1 MKGPILLLLLMSAVF
16 SASCISDAGDTILSE
31 QGLAIA
37 VAFSLTIMVIAVA
50 YAAGTVTANSGL
62 TIFAKDELYHL
73 FFSVMLLLGFSGI
86 LVFSCQ
92 TMNIFY
98 DSTMSQM
105 GALSCYHPGNSLSA
119 TSMCYIKLAKSDAEN
134 IAKYYIS
141 QHIEN
146 MMQST
151 FSFTV
156 SIPFMDAYTSVA
168 DSYHKVHA
176 QQYDMVLN
184 SFVLPALLSIN
195 MQKLLLEF
203 VNNNVIP
210 WVLPIAFLFRVIP
223 PFRSMGNTLIALAV
237 GLYILIPFMYTF
249 NLSMYDI
256 MGQGCSGFSA
266 GVDDFVFGPGCS
278 TYGFWNVGR
287 LMPQAFFL
295 PNLTMALFITFM
307 AAINKALRAIG

>member
-1 MKGPILLLLLMSAVF
+1 
-16 SASCISDAGDTILSE
+16 
-31 QGLAIA
+31 
-37 VAFSLTIMVIAVA
+37 
-50 YAAGTVTANSGL
+50 
-62 TIFAKDELYHL
+62 
-73 FFSVMLLLGFSGI
+73 
-86 LVFSCQ
+86 
-92 TMNIFY
+92 
-98 DSTMSQM
+98 
-105 GALSCYHPGNSLSA
+105 
-119 TSMCYIKLAKSDAEN
+119 
-134 IAKYYIS
+134 
-141 QHIEN
+141 
-146 MMQST
+146 
-151 FSFTV
+151 
-156 SIPFMDAYTSVA
+156 MDAYTSVA